1 MSTILVSGALA
12 NKHLNGG
19 EAWVRLNWIL
29 GLKKLGFDVFFVE
42 QISRESCVEAA
53 GTVTPFEKSV
63 NLAYFKEV
71 TEQFGLSGMSALLY
85 ERGEQVHGLSYG
97 QLLELADGADLLVN
111 ISGHLTFEPLLRRV
125 RRKAYIDIDP
135 GFTQFWHAAGNLRL
149 AGHDFYFTIGE
160 HI

>member
-1 MSTILVSGALA
+1 MKMSTILVSGALA

-42 QISRESCVEAA
+42 QISRKSCVDPA
-53 GTVTPFEKSV
+53 GIVTPFEKSV

-71 TEQFGLSGMSALLY
+71 TEQFGLSGMSALLN

-97 QLLELADGADLLVN
+97 QLLELADRADLLVN
-111 ISGHLTFEPLLRRV
+111 IS
-125 RRKAYIDIDP
+125 
-135 GFTQFWHAAGNLRL
+135 
-149 AGHDFYFTIGE
+149 
-160 HI
+160 